1 MSRRGKNKSTFSLFV
16 FQDIIM
22 SVTGI
27 MILITLILSLEMME
41 RQEMSPRER
50 TSEIISQLK
59 EAVGEVEGLEKQFNT
74 GKAQLAD
81 LTRFSPSHLQAQIS
95 ELTELTEVLQTE
107 NESIAEDQQKT
118 EVAKNKAVAQQDQL
132 RAEQKTIEEIQQ
144 QIQSMKERLAKMKQE
159 NRVIFNPAEGSSK
172 TPWLVELTTNK
183 ISVAEMGK
191 TQVPFQFS
199 DVNHFE
205 DWLTGRNPGT
215 QYFVLLVKPDGIEQF
230 NSLLPILKEKNYDV
244 GFDLLSANQS
254 AIDPQTGAG
263 SGIE

>member
-1 MSRRGKNKSTFSLFV
+1 MSRRGRNKSAFSLFV

-41 RQEMSPRER
+41 RQEESPRER

-59 EAVGEVEGLEKQFNT
+59 AAVGEVEDLEKQFNA
-74 GKAQLAD
+74 GKTQLAD
-81 LTRFSPSHLQAQIS
+81 LTRFSPSHLQTQIS
-95 ELTELTEVLQTE
+95 QLTELTEVLHTE
-107 NESIAEDQQKT
+107 NESIAEDQKKT
-118 EVAKNKAVAQQDQL
+118 ELVKNKAVEQQDQL
-132 RAEQKTIEEIQQ
+132 RTEQKTIEEIHQ
-144 QIQSMKERLAKMKQE
+144 QIQSMNEQLEKMKQE
-159 NRVIFNPAEGSSK
+159 NRVIFNSAEGSSK
-172 TPWLVELTTNK
+172 TPWLVELTAGN

-191 TQVPFQFS
+191 TQVPFHFS
-199 DVNHFE
+199 DVNGFE

-215 QYFVLLVKPDGIEQF
+215 QYFVLLIKPDGIEQF
-230 NSLLPILKEKNYDV
+230 NSILPKLKEKNYDV

-263 SGIE
+263 SGLE